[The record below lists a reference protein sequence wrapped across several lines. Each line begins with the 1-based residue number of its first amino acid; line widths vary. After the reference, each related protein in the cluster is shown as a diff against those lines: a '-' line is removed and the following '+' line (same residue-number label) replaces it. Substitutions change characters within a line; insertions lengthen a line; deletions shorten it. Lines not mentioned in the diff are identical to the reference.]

1 MKISEIKPTLNVKTI
16 NKNTTLS
23 LGIDNI
29 SITQFNN
36 NIPDVILLDDLE
48 SIEKVY
54 SSLQQY
60 LLRRGAIKNDTYKR

>member
-1 MKISEIKPTLNVKTI
+1 MDTETI

-23 LGIDNI
+23 LGINNI

-36 NIPDVILLDDLE
+36 DIPDVILLDDLE

-60 LLRRGAIKNDTYKR
+60 LLRKGC

>member
-1 MKISEIKPTLNVKTI
+1 MDTEVI
-16 NKNTTLS
+16 NKNTILN
-23 LGIDNI
+23 LGINNNI

-36 NIPDVILLDDLE
+36 DIPDVILLDDLE
-48 SIEKVY
+48 SIEKAY

>member
-1 MKISEIKPTLNVKTI
+1 MDTETI

-36 NIPDVILLDDLE
+36 DIPDVILLNDLE
-48 SIEKVY
+48 SIEKVC

>member
-1 MKISEIKPTLNVKTI
+1 MNTETI

-36 NIPDVILLDDLE
+36 GIPDVILLNDIE
-48 SIEKVY
+48 SIEKVC
-54 SSLQQY
+54 SSLQLY

>member
-1 MKISEIKPTLNVKTI
+1 MDTETI

-36 NIPDVILLDDLE
+36 NTPDVILLNDLE

-60 LLRRGAIKNDTYKR
+60 LLRKGAIKNDTYNR

>member
-1 MKISEIKPTLNVKTI
+1 MDTETI

-23 LGIDNI
+23 LGINNNI

-36 NIPDVILLDDLE
+36 DIPDVILLNDLE
-48 SIEKVY
+48 SIEKVC

-60 LLRRGAIKNDTYKR
+60 LLRKGAIKNDTHKR

>member
-1 MKISEIKPTLNVKTI
+1 MDTETI
-16 NKNTTLS
+16 NKNTILS

-36 NIPDVILLDDLE
+36 NIPNVILLNDIE
-48 SIEKVY
+48 SIEKIY

-60 LLRRGAIKNDTYKR
+60 LLRRGGIKNDTYKR

>member
-1 MKISEIKPTLNVKTI
+1 MDTETI

-23 LGIDNI
+23 LGINNNI

-36 NIPDVILLDDLE
+36 NMPDVILLDDLE

-60 LLRRGAIKNDTYKR
+60 LLRRGAIKNDTYNR

>member
-1 MKISEIKPTLNVKTI
+1 MDTETI

-36 NIPDVILLDDLE
+36 DIPDVILLNDIE
-48 SIEKVY
+48 SIEKVC

-60 LLRRGAIKNDTYKR
+60 LLRKGAIKNDTYKR

>member
-1 MKISEIKPTLNVKTI
+1 MDTETI

>member
-1 MKISEIKPTLNVKTI
+1 MDTETI

-23 LGIDNI
+23 LGINNI

-36 NIPDVILLDDLE
+36 DIPDVILLNDLE
-48 SIEKVY
+48 SIEKVC

-60 LLRRGAIKNDTYKR
+60 LLRRGVFKNDTYKR

>member
-1 MKISEIKPTLNVKTI
+1 MNTETI

-23 LGIDNI
+23 LGINNI

-36 NIPDVILLDDLE
+36 DIPDVILLNDLE
-48 SIEKVY
+48 SIEKVC

-60 LLRRGAIKNDTYKR
+60 LLRRGVFKNDTYKR

>member
-1 MKISEIKPTLNVKTI
+1 MDTETI

-23 LGIDNI
+23 LGINNNI

-60 LLRRGAIKNDTYKR
+60 LLRRGNK

>member
-1 MKISEIKPTLNVKTI
+1 MNTETI

-23 LGIDNI
+23 MDINNI

-36 NIPDVILLDDLE
+36 NIPNVILLNDIE

-60 LLRRGAIKNDTYKR
+60 LLRRGAVKNDTYKR

>member
-1 MKISEIKPTLNVKTI
+1 MDTETI

-23 LGIDNI
+23 LGINNI

-36 NIPDVILLDDLE
+36 NIPDVILLDDIE
-48 SIEKVY
+48 SIKKVY

>member
-1 MKISEIKPTLNVKTI
+1 MNTETI

-36 NIPDVILLDDLE
+36 DIPDVILLNDLE
-48 SIEKVY
+48 SIEKVC

-60 LLRRGAIKNDTYKR
+60 LLRRGVFKNDTYKR

>member
-1 MKISEIKPTLNVKTI
+1 MNTEII

-36 NIPDVILLDDLE
+36 DIPDVILLDDIE
-48 SIEKVY
+48 SIENVY

-60 LLRRGAIKNDTYKR
+60 LLRRGVFKNDTYKR

>member
-1 MKISEIKPTLNVKTI
+1 MNTETI

-60 LLRRGAIKNDTYKR
+60 LLRRGGIKNDTYKR

>member
-1 MKISEIKPTLNVKTI
+1 MNTETI

-36 NIPDVILLDDLE
+36 DAPDVILLNEIE

-60 LLRRGAIKNDTYKR
+60 LLRRGAIKNDTHKR

>member
-1 MKISEIKPTLNVKTI
+1 MNTETI

-36 NIPDVILLDDLE
+36 NIPNVILLNDIE

-60 LLRRGAIKNDTYKR
+60 LLRRGAIKNDTHKR

>member
-1 MKISEIKPTLNVKTI
+1 MNTETI

-23 LGIDNI
+23 LGINNNI

-60 LLRRGAIKNDTYKR
+60 LLRRGNK

>member
-1 MKISEIKPTLNVKTI
+1 MDTEVI
-16 NKNTTLS
+16 NKNTILN
-23 LGIDNI
+23 LGINNNI

-36 NIPDVILLDDLE
+36 DIPDVILLDDLE

-60 LLRRGAIKNDTYKR
+60 LLRRGAITNDTYKR

>member
-1 MKISEIKPTLNVKTI
+1 MDTETI

-23 LGIDNI
+23 LGINNNI

-60 LLRRGAIKNDTYKR
+60 LLRRGEIKNDTYKR

>member
-1 MKISEIKPTLNVKTI
+1 MDTEVI
-16 NKNTTLS
+16 NKNTILN
-23 LGIDNI
+23 LGINNNI

-36 NIPDVILLDDLE
+36 DIPDVILLDDLE

-60 LLRRGAIKNDTYKR
+60 LLRKGAIKNDTYKR

>member
-1 MKISEIKPTLNVKTI
+1 MNTETI

-36 NIPDVILLDDLE
+36 NIPDVILLDDIE
-48 SIEKVY
+48 SIEKVH

-60 LLRRGAIKNDTYKR
+60 LLRRGAIKK

>member
-1 MKISEIKPTLNVKTI
+1 MNTEII

-23 LGIDNI
+23 MDINNI

-36 NIPDVILLDDLE
+36 NIHNVILLDDIE

>member
-1 MKISEIKPTLNVKTI
+1 MDTETI

-23 LGIDNI
+23 MDINNI

-36 NIPDVILLDDLE
+36 NIPNVILLDDLK

-60 LLRRGAIKNDTYKR
+60 LLRRGAIKNDTHKR

>member
-1 MKISEIKPTLNVKTI
+1 MDTETI

-36 NIPDVILLDDLE
+36 DIPDVILLNDLE
-48 SIEKVY
+48 SIEKVR

>member
-1 MKISEIKPTLNVKTI
+1 MDTETI

-23 LGIDNI
+23 LGINNNI

-60 LLRRGAIKNDTYKR
+60 LLRRGGIKNDTYKR

>member
-1 MKISEIKPTLNVKTI
+1 MNIETI

-23 LGIDNI
+23 LGIDNV

-36 NIPDVILLDDLE
+36 DISNVVLLNDLE

>member
-1 MKISEIKPTLNVKTI
+1 MDTETI

-36 NIPDVILLDDLE
+36 NIPDVILLNNIE

-60 LLRRGAIKNDTYKR
+60 LLRRGAIKNDTHKR

>member
-1 MKISEIKPTLNVKTI
+1 MNTETI

-23 LGIDNI
+23 LGINNNI

-54 SSLQQY
+54 SSLQ
-60 LLRRGAIKNDTYKR
+60 

>member
-1 MKISEIKPTLNVKTI
+1 MDTETI

-23 LGIDNI
+23 LGINNNI

-60 LLRRGAIKNDTYKR
+60 LLRRGEIKNDTHKR

>member
-1 MKISEIKPTLNVKTI
+1 MNTETI

-36 NIPDVILLDDLE
+36 DIPDVILLDDLE

-60 LLRRGAIKNDTYKR
+60 LLRRGGIKNDTYKR